1 MNSLSFIY
9 RGLLGGACISVG
21 GYIYLAVGGPVGAVL
36 FAIGLLTVVHYSFLL
51 YTGRIQNTF
60 DTKEDAKQLIPVLA
74 CNVAG
79 CIIMSMIF
87 FPTSEIVETAT
98 AIVAKRTSLPP
109 LAVLGRA
116 IGCGFI
122 MTIAVAAARKGN
134 YWPLLLG
141 VPGFILAGFIHSIAD
156 AFYISVAWRSISP
169 EVIWKWLIVVA
180 GNFIGGVI
188 PVFFKQNSLNVNTQ
202 TK

>member
-1 MNSLSFIY
+1 MLNPSFIY

-60 DTKEDAKQLIPVLA
+60 DSKTDAKALVPVLVW
-74 CNVAG
+74 NVAG
-79 CIIMSMIF
+79 CIVMSLLF
-87 FPTSEIVETAT
+87 FPTPEIAETAT
-98 AIVAKRTSLPP
+98 AIVAKRTCLPP
-109 LAVLGRA
+109 LSVFGRA

-122 MTIAVAAARKGN
+122 MTIAVAGAKKGN

-156 AFYISVAWRSISP
+156 AFYISVAWRSITA
-169 EVIWKWLIVVA
+169 EVVWKWLIVVF
-180 GNFIGGVI
+180 GNFIGGI
-188 PVFFKQNSLNVNTQ
+188 LPVFFKSKQ
-202 TK
+202 

>member
-1 MNSLSFIY
+1 MLNPSFIY

-60 DTKEDAKQLIPVLA
+60 DSKTDAKALVPVLVW
-74 CNVAG
+74 NVAG
-79 CIIMSMIF
+79 CIVMSLLF
-87 FPTSEIVETAT
+87 FPTPEIAETAT
-98 AIVAKRTSLPP
+98 AIVAKRTCLPP

-122 MTIAVAAARKGN
+122 MTIAVAAAKKGN

-156 AFYISVAWRSISP
+156 AFYISVAWKSITA
-169 EVIWKWLIVVA
+169 EVVWKWLIVVL
-180 GNFIGGVI
+180 GNFIGGII
-188 PVFFKQNSLNVNTQ
+188 PVFFKSKQ
-202 TK
+202 

>member
-1 MNSLSFIY
+1 MRFADRMNKLSFIY

-36 FAIGLLTVVHYSFLL
+36 FAIGLLTVVHYGFLL

-60 DTKEDAKQLIPVLA
+60 DSKADARQLIPVLLF
-74 CNVAG
+74 NVIG
-79 CIIMSMIF
+79 CIVMSMMF
-87 FPTSEIVETAT
+87 FPTPDIVDTAT
-98 AIVAKRTSLPP
+98 AIVAKRTCLPP

-122 MTIAVAAARKGN
+122 MTIAVAAAKKGN

-156 AFYISVAWRSISP
+156 AFYISVAWRSLTP
-169 EVIWKWLIVVA
+169 EVMWKWLIVVL

-188 PVFFKQNSLNVNTQ
+188 PVFFK
-202 TK
+202 TKQ